1 MTGALAEA
9 RIAALPYRP
18 CVGLVV
24 LNGEG
29 LVFAAQRLD
38 RHYDAWQMPQGGI
51 DKGET
56 PRKAALRELEEE
68 TGILPARVE
77 MLRKSR
83 GWLNYDVPHDL
94 VPQLWGGRYRGQKQ
108 RWFAVRF
115 LGEDREIDIETEHPE
130 FRCWRWMAAA
140 EVIENAVAFKRDTY
154 SRVFKEFSDL
164 L

>member
-1 MTGALAEA
+1 MAKIDIL
-9 RIAALPYRP
+9 ALPYRP

-24 LNGEG
+24 LNGQG

-51 DKGET
+51 DKGEA
-56 PRKAALRELEEE
+56 PRTAALRELEEE
-68 TGILPARVE
+68 TGIQPARVE
-77 MLRKSR
+77 VVRESA

-115 LGEDREIDIETEHPE
+115 LGSDTEIDIETEHPE
-130 FRCWRWMAAA
+130 FRTWRWMAATD
-140 EVIENAVAFKRDTY
+140 VIASAVEFKRHTY
-154 SRVFKEFSDL
+154 TRVFEEFDDL
-164 L
+164 IDM